1 MTFPSDPNHGG
12 PQPPDRPYGGQPYAG
27 QPYPGQ
33 PYGWAPGGYPPPGYP
48 QPGGYPPAPRN
59 GPGTASLTLGIIALA
74 IFWVP
79 VLYLIGAVPCAIVAI
94 VQGSKGRSLA
104 GAGWATNPGRARAG
118 MICGTIA
125 LVLCALNLVVGIW
138 LLGQLR

>member
-1 MTFPSDPNHGG
+1 MTFPSDPNQGV
-12 PQPPDRPYGGQPYAG
+12 PQPPDRPYPS

-33 PYGWAPGGYPPPGYP
+33 PYGWAS
-48 QPGGYPPAPRN
+48 GGYPPAPRN
-59 GPGTASLTLGIIALA
+59 GHGTASLTLGIIALA

-138 LLGQLR
+138 LLGHLR